1 MVLPKAGLTQYD
13 WADRSKS
20 AFVMLLSSNAKNP
33 HLRQYPNIAGHG
45 SETRS
50 NRQKNKTYTTF
61 NNLSV

>member
-33 HLRQYPNIAGHG
+33 HFGN
-45 SETRS
+45 TRTLPVMV
-50 NRQKNKTYTTF
+50 QKHAPTDKKTKLILPSTT
-61 NNLSV
+61 